1 LAFAA
6 PGNLGDRQPVACARF
21 WGDPAALPPRL
32 PAEFATLPGVHLHS
46 PGLVT
51 VAAAAGD
58 AAVFDGAL
66 CIARAWLREAQPKAR
81 FALRALVFPA
91 ELEVAEDGW
100 RLIGDRLTE
109 DLDRRAPELPAGS
122 VLVTSF
128 AAHGLERG
136 QRPLPRG
143 EYSGPSGRRVPLA
156 RVTLD
161 RARRGPQVRN
171 AEIFGRVTRYV
182 ARPALEEA
190 LEAAW
195 GAPAMRVVGGLG
207 EGKTRLVAETLR
219 RRGESAIWLDLGSSR
234 TALRTDLVGQLLA
247 QARLLAGPAAS
258 RSWAEDEHEWRE
270 LLARRDDPR
279 AFAERFALATWKWL
293 RRVERPFR
301 VIVDGMEGASDGER
315 ALLRHLG
322 DLPQLGRSLRLN
334 LVGRPGA
341 WEADWPAAVD
351 VAFAPL
357 PPAQAAQLAT
367 QLSSGISL
375 PAEIAQRLAAAA
387 AGNPFALE
395 EGLLHLIHRG
405 DLRRVYGNFFYNGDR
420 QAGFAPTARLVRQ
433 VRAEAERLA
442 AAAPLRFL
450 AAAQQALP
458 ISEAGSVADAGP
470 LWADLAAR
478 AGWLLETPTAWGPGV
493 TLRAPFVAA
502 GLLSGATV
510 KSVSD
515 WRIAVGESLAARGAQ
530 GERGWDLYRLLVGS
544 PLALPALL
552 AAAQLRPGERPRPE
566 LLTAFTDEL
575 AALRQRGGSEEG
587 ELDLLWHLLPLAHR
601 LESLAKFRPEL
612 ERALELSR
620 GQGDKVVALS
630 ALRAEIEEQSGRFDR
645 AGASLRQALETAV
658 ARETDDDRKS
668 LLSIRLGRLLMR
680 EERFAES
687 RQLFERILPFLE
699 QGGRANLAASC
710 HFYLG
715 NIALAAHDLEAA
727 TAHHQAALETRRR
740 KRGDKALTASLT
752 ALGAVSLA
760 SGNYPAALA
769 HQREAQAML
778 DDGARGGDLAYVLL
792 GLGRVLTRLGDF
804 ASGSS
809 HLRRAVSL
817 RESAGDP
824 QGEAIARLAYGDTLL
839 QTDQVSNAQREAR
852 QAHFLLSMAAES
864 RHLGDAEQLLGRI
877 SLRQQQPAEAR
888 HHLAAASRI
897 HGARGDRQAAA
908 IDLGWQLEIDL
919 AERDRGAVEEA
930 ARVLDAYLEEH
941 RYPEQGEV
949 LDLHLFHALQWLR
962 GDGAAGEEALRY
974 LRRGYRNL
982 LRKTAYLEPGA
993 RHGFLFQVPQNRE
1006 LLAAATR
1013 LGLSLPPPD

>member
-1 LAFAA
+1 MAFAA
-6 PGNLGDRQPVACARF
+6 PGNVGDRQPVACLRF

-32 PAEFATLPGVHLHS
+32 PSEFEKLPGVHLHS

-51 VAAAAGD
+51 VATTAGD

-66 CIARAWLREAQPKAR
+66 CIARALLRKAQPKTR
-81 FALRALVFPA
+81 FALRALVFPS

-109 DLDRRAPELPAGS
+109 DLERSAPVLPAGS

-156 RVTLD
+156 RVSLD

-171 AEIFGRVTRYV
+171 PEIFGRVTRYV

-190 LEAAW
+190 MDAAW

-219 RRGESAIWLDLGSSR
+219 RRGESAIWLDLGASR
-234 TALRTDLVGQLLA
+234 TMLRSDLVGQLLA
-247 QARLLAGPAAS
+247 QARLLVGPAAS
-258 RSWAEDEHEWRE
+258 RSWAEDQHEWRE
-270 LLARRDDPR
+270 LLARRGDAR
-279 AFAERFALATWKWL
+279 AFAERLALATWKWL

-301 VIVDGMEGASDGER
+301 VIVDGMDGASER
-315 ALLRHLG
+315 ERELLRYLR

-341 WEADWPAAVD
+341 WEADWPGATA

-357 PPAQAAQLAT
+357 PPAQASQLAT
-367 QLSSGISL
+367 QLSTGIAL
-375 PAEIAQRLAAAA
+375 PAEIGQRLAEAA
-387 AGNPFALE
+387 AGNPFAFE

-433 VRAEAERLA
+433 VRAEAERLG

-458 ISEAGSVADAGP
+458 TSEAGDVAAAAP
-470 LWADLAAR
+470 QWADLAAR
-478 AGWLLETPTAWGPGV
+478 AGWLAETPTAWGPGV
-493 TLRAPFVAA
+493 ALRAPFVAA
-502 GLLSGATV
+502 SLLAGATV
-510 KSVSD
+510 RSVSD
-515 WRIAVGESLAARGAQ
+515 WRIELGERLAARGAQ

-566 LLTAFTDEL
+566 LLTAFTEEL
-575 AALRQRGGSEEG
+575 AALRLRGGTEQE
-587 ELDLLWHLLPLAHR
+587 ELDLLWHLLPIAHR
-601 LESLAKFRPEL
+601 LEALSRFRPEL
-612 ERALELSR
+612 ERALELAR
-620 GQGDKVVALS
+620 DQGEKVVALS
-630 ALRAEIEEQSGRFDR
+630 ALRAEIEEHTGRFDR

-760 SGNYPAALA
+760 AGNYPAALA
-769 HQREAQAML
+769 HQREAQTLL
-778 DDGARGGDLAYVLL
+778 DDGGRPGDLAYVLL
-792 GLGRVLTRLGDF
+792 GLGRALTRLGDF
-804 ASGSS
+804 SAGSS

-824 QGEAIARLAYGDTLL
+824 HGEAIARLAYGDTLL
-839 QTDQVSNAQREAR
+839 QMDQVSNAQREAR
-852 QAHFLLSMAAES
+852 QAHFLLSMTAES
-864 RHLGDAEQLLGRI
+864 RHLGDAEQLLGRLT
-877 SLRQQQPAEAR
+877 LRQHQPGEGR
-888 HHLAAASRI
+888 RHLAAAYRI
-897 HGARGDRQAAA
+897 HSARGDRQAAA
-908 IDLGWQLEIDL
+908 FDLGWQLELDL
-919 AERDRGAVEEA
+919 AERDRDAAEES
-930 ARVLDAYLEEH
+930 ARTLDAYLDEH
-941 RYPEQGEV
+941 RYPEQGEI

-962 GDGAAGEEALRY
+962 GGEDGGEDSLRY

-1013 LGLSLPPPD
+1013 LGVSLPPPD